1 MTSVRYAMAPP
12 QGNGRAM
19 WLLWTTP
26 VQRLPEKWEFNQMA
40 SSPSESA
47 EILYIMPDELRK
59 ELGAPVG
66 KILTTKE
73 ELAKEIA
80 SSPFLVTVGDI
91 VTLDILDTGRIP
103 DISIIDY
110 MTQRMPMEQVKEQFL
125 KYKQPEITVRNP
137 MSQITRELWDAI
149 EDGYANPRNLRIIV
163 DGEEDMAALV
173 CIALAPPG
181 TTVIYGIPNRGAS
194 VHHINAELK
203 QLVDNTL
210 KKMELK

>member
-1 MTSVRYAMAPP
+1 
-12 QGNGRAM
+12 
-19 WLLWTTP
+19 
-26 VQRLPEKWEFNQMA
+26 MA
-40 SSPSESA
+40 SSPSESV

-59 ELGAPVG
+59 KLGAPVG

-91 VTLDILDTGRIP
+91 VTLDILNIGRVP

-110 MTQRMPMEQVKEQFL
+110 MTQRMPMEQVKEQFS
-125 KYKQPEITVRNP
+125 KFKQQEITVRNP

-149 EDGYANPRNLRIIV
+149 KDGYANPRNLRIVV
-163 DGEEDMAALV
+163 DGEEDLASLA

-194 VHHINAELK
+194 VHHIDVDLK
-203 QLVDNTL
+203 RLVDNVL
-210 KKMELK
+210 KQMEMK

>member
-1 MTSVRYAMAPP
+1 
-12 QGNGRAM
+12 
-19 WLLWTTP
+19 
-26 VQRLPEKWEFNQMA
+26 MA
-40 SSPSESA
+40 SSPSGFA
-47 EILYIMPDELRK
+47 EPLYIMPDELRK

-91 VTLDILDTGRIP
+91 VTLDILEIGRIP
-103 DISIIDY
+103 DLSIIDY
-110 MTQRMPMEQVKEQFL
+110 MTQRMPMEQVKEHFS
-125 KYKQPEITVRNP
+125 KFKQPEIIVRNP
-137 MSQITRELWDAI
+137 MSQITRELWDTI

-163 DGEEDMAALV
+163 DGEEDLASLA

-194 VHHINAELK
+194 VHHVDVDLKHLVDGVLK
-203 QLVDNTL
+203 Q
-210 KKMELK
+210 MEMK